1 MRDGDPDEYDFNACD
16 IFDSLI
22 DRWNDSRSSRDAF
35 CVACASAEIGKAI
48 ADWKVRS
55 PSSIREPYEV
65 HFTLLE
71 ELYRTLYPFDE
82 IHNQVSWPTVR
93 RVRQQLLQFFA
104 ESRVYGPLSFEAF
117 NELDGVSS
125 SAAAR
130 LRSVSR
136 ALDALRD
143 TPESVSSADSTDAAV
158 PSITT
163 LTQQLTDFRAIEQSY
178 LTYMRLVEA
187 TRSRWNRFASA
198 VRMGSASAIYR
209 PVLSE
214 IDRLALN
221 AEQEQ
226 LVKLNHSGPFRM
238 QGTAGSGKTLVLL
251 HRAIRL
257 AMANRDKQIGL
268 FTVSKALADHLAQT
282 FEHLA
287 TWTPQNV
294 TIASFYD
301 YWQRRMEAFDQRIT
315 QRLRLNDPI
324 SGERVA
330 RQTWS
335 HFRFHRGTSPASN
348 IFTDPDIVALVQ
360 FVAENTEDE
369 PEFLRQEMTYIL
381 SGYPA
386 DRRDDYLT
394 DHRRSRPLRLTPRYK
409 QACLRIAIRWEEYMR
424 AGGLSDIEG
433 LMLEALKASDGKS
446 TQAGNALG
454 PEFHHVL
461 VDEYQD
467 FSTVELVLL
476 QRMCIDPAG
485 SDPLFLVGD
494 LQQKVLP
501 KHHHTTRAG
510 FNFQRRSA
518 HLRSNYR
525 NTQEILRAALN
536 LPKIY
541 PPQEDQDDEQIEIQ
555 RAELSPFS
563 GGRPL
568 MLATS
573 RYDTYS
579 FVSDIVRQRKH
590 SRVGILSHN
599 REMLDKVEL
608 ALGVTHGDHRIIRI
622 QSNDELDAWRE
633 HNVSNRRGV
642 FISEYSVAKGFEFD
656 TVVILDLSRDSFP
669 PQGMQANY
677 LWKEAAKLYV
687 ALTRAR
693 DELLILYTGQ
703 PSDFLDVMRDD
714 VEYVDNLDSRG
725 LVSHLLRE
733 EKRRT

>member
-1 MRDGDPDEYDFNACD
+1 MRDGDSDEYEFNAAD
-16 IFDSLI
+16 LFDSLI
-22 DRWNDSRSSRDAF
+22 DRWNDSRSPRDAF
-35 CVACASAEIGKAI
+35 CVACASAEITKAI
-48 ADWKVRS
+48 AEWNDRS
-55 PSSIREPYEV
+55 ATEIREPYSV

-71 ELYRTLYPFDE
+71 ELHRTLSPFDE
-82 IHNQVSWPTVR
+82 INLNVGWHTVR
-93 RVRQQLLQFFA
+93 HVRQQLNAFFA
-104 ESRVYGPLSFEAF
+104 ESKAYGPLSFEAF
-117 NELDGVSS
+117 NEVDAAST
-125 SAAAR
+125 SANAR
-130 LRSVSR
+130 LKSVSR
-136 ALDALRD
+136 ALGSLR
-143 TPESVSSADSTDAAV
+143 STDVAATAIASTEAV
-158 PSITT
+158 PSNIAT
-163 LTQQLTDFRAIEQSY
+163 LRQQVADYREIEKSYRA
-178 LTYMRLVEA
+178 YMQLVDA
-187 TRSRWNRFASA
+187 TRKRWNRFASL
-198 VRMGSASAIYR
+198 VRMGSATAIYR

-221 AEQEQ
+221 DNQEQ
-226 LVKLNHSGPFRM
+226 LVKLSHAGPFRM

-257 AMANRDKQIGL
+257 AMANRDKQIGV
-268 FTVSKALADHLAQT
+268 FTVSKALADHLRQT
-282 FEHLA
+282 FGHLA
-287 TWTPQNV
+287 GWMPPNV
-294 TIASFYD
+294 TIKSFYD
-301 YWQRRMEAFDQRIT
+301 YWHGRMNSFDRRIT

-335 HFRFHRGTSPASN
+335 DFRFHRGRSASAN
-348 IFTDPDIVALVQ
+348 IFVDPDVLGLVQ
-360 FVAENTEDE
+360 FVSENTDDE
-369 PEFLRQEMTYIL
+369 SEFLRQEMTYIL
-381 SGYPA
+381 SGYPLS
-386 DRRDDYLT
+386 RRQDYLT
-394 DHRRSRPLRLTPRYK
+394 DHRRSRPLRLIPRHK
-409 QACLRIAIRWEEYMR
+409 QACLRIANRWEEYMQ
-424 AGGLSDIEG
+424 AGALSDIEG
-433 LMLEALKASDGKS
+433 LMLEALKATDDAAEAG
-446 TQAGNALG
+446 GNAIQPG
-454 PEFHHVL
+454 FHHIL

-476 QRMCIDPAG
+476 QRMCIDVSG
-485 SDPLFLVGD
+485 IDSLFLVGD

-510 FNFQRRSA
+510 LNFQRRSA

-536 LPKIY
+536 LPKTY

-555 RAELSPFS
+555 RPELSPYS

-568 MLATS
+568 MIPAS
-573 RYDTYS
+573 RHDTYL

-590 SRVGILSHN
+590 ARLGILSHN
-599 REMLDKVEL
+599 TDMLDKVQFS
-608 ALGVTHGDHRIIRI
+608 LGVTHGDHRIIRI

-633 HNVSNRRGV
+633 HNVSHRHGV

-669 PQGMQANY
+669 PAGVQPNY

-693 DELLILYTGQ
+693 DELLILYTDK

-714 VEYVDNLDSRG
+714 VEYGSNLDSNG

-733 EKRRT
+733 NARRT

>member
-35 CVACASAEIGKAI
+35 CVACASAEIDKAI
-48 ADWKVRS
+48 ADWNARF
-55 PSSIREPYEV
+55 PASIREPYQI

-71 ELYRTLYPFDE
+71 DLHRTLYPFDE
-82 IHNQVSWPTVR
+82 IHHQVSWTTINVVR
-93 RVRQQLLQFFA
+93 RELLHFFA

-117 NELDGVSS
+117 NEVDTISA

-130 LRSVSR
+130 FKSVSR
-136 ALDALRD
+136 AIDALRNTATGEHFANSKD
-143 TPESVSSADSTDAAV
+143 VALPNVASLKRKVADY
-158 PSITT
+158 
-163 LTQQLTDFRAIEQSY
+163 REIEQSY
-178 LTYMRLVEA
+178 RAYMRLVEA
-187 TRSRWNRFASA
+187 TRKRWQRFASA

-214 IDRLALN
+214 LDRLALN
-221 AEQEQ
+221 PEQEQ
-226 LVKLNHSGPFRM
+226 LVKLSHTGPFRM

-251 HRAIRL
+251 HRAISL

-282 FEHLA
+282 FETLA
-287 TWTPQNV
+287 GWTPPNV
-294 TIASFYD
+294 TISSFYD
-301 YWQRRMEAFDQRIT
+301 YWQRRMELFDRRIT

-335 HFRFHRGTSPASN
+335 DFRFHRGTSPRAN
-348 IFTDPDIVALVQ
+348 IFTDLDVVAMVQ
-360 FVAENTEDE
+360 FVSENTDDE
-369 PEFLRQEMTYIL
+369 SEFLRQEMTYIL
-381 SGYPA
+381 SGYPV
-386 DRRDDYLT
+386 DRRNDYLT
-394 DHRRSRPLRLTPRYK
+394 DHRRSRPLRLIPRYK
-409 QACLRIAIRWEEYMR
+409 QACLRIATRWEEYMQ
-424 AGGLSDIEG
+424 AGALSDIEG
-433 LMLEALKASDGKS
+433 LMLEGLKATEG
-446 TQAGNALG
+446 QFVAAGNALR

-476 QRMCIDPAG
+476 QRMCVDPEG
-485 SDPLFLVGD
+485 SDSLFLVGD

-510 FNFQRRSA
+510 LNFQRRSA

-555 RAELSPFS
+555 RPELSPFS

-568 MLATS
+568 MVAAS

-579 FVSDIVRQRKH
+579 FVSDIVRERKH

-599 REMLDKVEL
+599 REVLDKVEL

-633 HNVSNRRGV
+633 HNVSTRRGV

-693 DELLILYTGQ
+693 DELVILYTGQ

-714 VEYVDNLDSRG
+714 VEYVDNLDSHG